1 MIQNYEICQGVML
14 LYVEAIKIFGESL
27 EQVTTSNIQNPY
39 ISICDHMSTHSKMC
53 GFYTSDVVT
62 LSKLFKFFIIGYL
75 CDNMTPQQ
83 VS

>member
-1 MIQNYEICQGVML
+1 MLQNYEICQGVML
-14 LYVEAIKIFGESL
+14 SYVEAIKNFGECL
-27 EQVTTSNIQNPY
+27 EQVTTLNIKNSY

-62 LSKLFKFFIIGYL
+62 LSKLFKFFIIGYIY
-75 CDNMTPQQ
+75 DNMTPQQ